1 MKTKGLKMILAVIF
15 VALAGYGVF
24 ASQQK
29 PDNLSDVMLEN
40 VEALADNELPEVEV
54 TCSRTCSDGVGRC
67 YYVYD
72 RWGNCHFNG
81 DQSCY
86 CTC

>member
-29 PDNLSDVMLEN
+29 SDNLSDVMLEN
-40 VEALADNELPEVEV
+40 VEALADNELPEFTI
-54 TCSRTCSDGVGRC
+54 TCSQRCDDGIGQCFTYDCNLGRC
-67 YYVYD
+67 IATGVED
-72 RWGNCHFNG
+72 DHCI
-81 DQSCY
+81 C
-86 CTC
+86 